1 MNVVVPILVLFAVI
15 VAGFIAYHVIE
26 FEKER
31 KRLEFFGRDGQ
42 RRF

>member
-15 VAGFIAYHVIE
+15 VAGFIAYLVIE

-31 KRLEFFGRDGQ
+31 ERLEEILGEEV
-42 RRF
+42 